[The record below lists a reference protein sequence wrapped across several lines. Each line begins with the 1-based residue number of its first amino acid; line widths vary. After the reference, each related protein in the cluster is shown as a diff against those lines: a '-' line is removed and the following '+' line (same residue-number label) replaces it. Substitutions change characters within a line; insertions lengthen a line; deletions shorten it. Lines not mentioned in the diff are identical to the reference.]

1 MGVRSDDAS
10 KGPIFVEDF
19 VDDVVEARSVRVLR
33 PMTVR
38 KVGLAP
44 CLLAAAL
51 LSFLGLALV
60 PAAALAQDDNNP
72 AIEKVTALNKKAV
85 DAYNDLEFE
94 EARKL
99 LKQALDLCSA
109 SGLDSHP
116 IAART
121 HIHMGVVLIAAKQQ
135 DLGIKQFKRALEIQP
150 DIQVTKQMANP
161 EILEAF
167 KEAGAGLAAGGGGG
181 SEPAGGGGAAPVPGG
196 ASGAGS
202 DVKGIQHRPVARGRR
217 GKAIPIVATIG
228 DDVTGYTKVLLEY
241 KPEGAADFEEIPMRK
256 SGTRYLAE
264 IPASAARGSAIA
276 YYIEADSDDENADSI
291 ATSGSEDHPYNIF
304 LTGGDASGKSPECE
318 GNNCEEEE
326 IGPRF
331 FVSLMG
337 GVGFGFTTGFGE
349 INSSRKVSPG
359 FASASVAQIAPEV
372 GYFVAPG
379 FRLSLQLRYQIIG
392 GTTPLNL
399 NTYLSDQQKMD
410 PAQYG
415 QCGSD
420 HLCSTRT
427 TAAVAVLA
435 RGSWFFGSGPFRP
448 YFSLAAGGGYMR
460 HNVTFSTLMKCGNSG
475 TETCVDTVLAG
486 PVFVGPGAGA
496 LLMLTE
502 NFGVL
507 ADLTTV
513 VGLPNFTYNLDL
525 NIGAA
530 ARF

>member
-1 MGVRSDDAS
+1 MT
-10 KGPIFVEDF
+10 
-19 VDDVVEARSVRVLR
+19 LR
-33 PMTVR
+33 T
-38 KVGLAP
+38 LSIAP
-44 CLLAAAL
+44 CLLATVL
-51 LSFLGLALV
+51 LSSVGGALA
-60 PAAALAQDDNNP
+60 PAVAFAQDDNNP

-99 LKQALDLCSA
+99 LKQALDLCTA

-135 DLGIKQFKRALEIQP
+135 DLGIKQFKRAIEIQP

-167 KEAGAGLAAGGGGG
+167 KEAGAGGGGGG
-181 SEPAGGGGAAPVPGG
+181 GAEPAGAGAAPAPDG
-196 ASGAGS
+196 ASSGVG
-202 DVKGIQHRPVARGRR
+202 DVKGIQHRPVARARR
-217 GKAIPIVATIG
+217 GKAIPVVVTIG
-228 DDVTGYTKVLLEY
+228 EDVTGYTKVLLEY
-241 KPEGAADFEEIPMRK
+241 KPEGATEFEEVPMRK
-256 SGTRYLAE
+256 SGGRYMAE

-276 YYIEADSDDENADSI
+276 YYIEADSDDESADSI

-304 LTGGDASGKSPECE
+304 LTGGADSTGKTPECE
-318 GNNCEEEE
+318 GDNCEEEE

-331 FVSLMG
+331 FVSLTG
-337 GVGFGFTTGFGE
+337 GIGFGVIAGFGE
-349 INSSRKVSPG
+349 INSNKKVSPG
-359 FASASVAQIAPEV
+359 FAPASVAQITPEI

-379 FRLSLQLRYQIIG
+379 FRLSLQLRYQIVG

-399 NTYLSDQQKMD
+399 KTYLSEQQQND
-410 PAQYG
+410 PAQFN
-415 QCGSD
+415 QCGDD

-435 RGSWFFGSGPFRP
+435 RGSWFFGSGMFRP

-460 HNVTFSTLMKCGNSG
+460 HNVTFSELKKCGTSG
-475 TETCVDTVLAG
+475 TATCVDTVLAG

-496 LLMLTE
+496 LLALTE

-507 ADLTTV
+507 AELSTV
-513 VGLPNFTYNLDL
+513 VGLPKFTYNIDL

>member
-1 MGVRSDDAS
+1 M
-10 KGPIFVEDF
+10 EDF
-19 VDDVVEARSVRVLR
+19 GDGRSARVPA

-38 KVGLAP
+38 KLGLAP
-44 CLLAAAL
+44 CLLTAVL
-51 LSFLGLALV
+51 LSGVGLAGAPSV
-60 PAAALAQDDNNP
+60 AFAQDDSNP

-99 LKQALDLCSA
+99 LKQALDLCA
-109 SGLDSHP
+109 TSGLETHP

-167 KEAGAGLAAGGGGG
+167 KEAGSGVAAGGAGGG
-181 SEPAGGGGAAPVPGG
+181 EPAGGGPPPASDR
-196 ASGAGS
+196 ASGGGGE
-202 DVKGIQHRPVARGRR
+202 VKGIQHRPVARGRR
-217 GKAIPIVATIG
+217 GKAIPIVVTIG

-241 KPEGAADFEEIPMRK
+241 KPEGAADFEEVPMRK
-256 SGTRYLAE
+256 SGGRYVAE
-264 IPASAARGSAIA
+264 IPANATQGSAIA

-291 ATSGSEDHPYNIF
+291 ATSGSEDRPYNIF
-304 LTGGDASGKSPECE
+304 LTGGDAQGKAPECE
-318 GNNCEEEE
+318 GESCEEEE
-326 IGPRF
+326 VGPRF
-331 FVSLMG
+331 FVSVMG
-337 GVGFGFTTGFGE
+337 GVGFGLVSGVGE
-349 INSSRKVSPG
+349 INPNQKVSPG
-359 FASASVAQIAPEV
+359 FASASVAQISPEV

-379 FRLSLQLRYQIIG
+379 FRLSLQLRYQILG
-392 GTTPLNL
+392 GTKPLNL
-399 NTYLSDQQKMD
+399 KTFLSEQQQAD
-410 PAQYG
+410 PAQFN
-415 QCGSD
+415 QCGDD
-420 HLCSTRT
+420 HLCSSVSS
-427 TAAVAVLA
+427 AVAVLA
-435 RGSWFFGSGPFRP
+435 RASWFFGSGLFRP

-460 HNVTFSTLMKCGNSG
+460 HNVTFASVKKCGTSG

-496 LLMLTE
+496 LLALTE

-513 VGLPNFTYNLDL
+513 VGLPKFTYNLDF

>member
-1 MGVRSDDAS
+1 
-10 KGPIFVEDF
+10 
-19 VDDVVEARSVRVLR
+19 
-33 PMTVR
+33 MTVR
-38 KVGLAP
+38 KLGLARCLFTAFLLSGVGLAVAP
-44 CLLAAAL
+44 TVA
-51 LSFLGLALV
+51 F
-60 PAAALAQDDNNP
+60 AQDDSNP
-72 AIEKVTALNKKAV
+72 AIEKITALNKKAV

-99 LKQALDLCSA
+99 LKQALDMCTA
-109 SGLDSHP
+109 SGLDTHP

-135 DLGIKQFKRALEIQP
+135 DLGIKQFKRAIEIQP

-167 KEAGAGLAAGGGGG
+167 KEAGAGMAAGGGGG
-181 SEPAGGGGAAPVPGG
+181 GEPAGGGASPAPDG
-196 ASGAGS
+196 ASGGGS
-202 DVKGIQHRPVARGRR
+202 EAKGIQHRPVARGRR

-241 KPEGAADFEEIPMRK
+241 KPEGAADFEEVPMRK
-256 SGTRYLAE
+256 SGNRYVAE
-264 IPASAARGSAIA
+264 IPAGATEGSAIA

-304 LTGGDASGKSPECE
+304 LTGGGEAQGKKPECQ
-318 GNNCEEEE
+318 GDSCEDEE

-337 GVGFGFTTGFGE
+337 GFGFGLVSGVGE
-349 INSSRKVSPG
+349 INPSQKVSPG
-359 FASASVAQIAPEV
+359 FASASVAQISPEV

-379 FRLSLQLRYQIIG
+379 FRLSLQLRYQILG
-392 GTTPLNL
+392 GTKPLNL
-399 NTYLSDQQKMD
+399 DTYLSDQQKMD
-410 PAQYG
+410 PAAIK
-415 QCGSD
+415 QCGDD

-427 TAAVAVLA
+427 GSAVAVLA
-435 RGSWFFGSGPFRP
+435 RAAWFFGSDLFRP

-460 HNVTFSTLMKCGNSG
+460 HNVTFGSVKKCGTSG

-486 PVFVGPGAGA
+486 PVFVGPGAGVLFA
-496 LLMLTE
+496 LTE
-502 NFGVL
+502 NFGLL

-513 VGLPNFTYNLDL
+513 VGLPKFTYNLDF
-525 NIGAA
+525 NFGAA

>member
-1 MGVRSDDAS
+1 
-10 KGPIFVEDF
+10 
-19 VDDVVEARSVRVLR
+19 
-33 PMTVR
+33 MTVR
-38 KVGLAP
+38 RLGLAP
-44 CLLAAAL
+44 CLLTAL
-51 LSFLGLALV
+51 LVSGVGLAV
-60 PAAALAQDDNNP
+60 APAVAFAQDDSNP

-99 LKQALDLCSA
+99 LKQALDMCAA
-109 SGLDSHP
+109 SGLDTHP

-167 KEAGAGLAAGGGGG
+167 REAGAGVGPGPGGGG
-181 SEPAGGGGAAPVPGG
+181 EPAGGGTPPPPAG
-196 ASGAGS
+196 ASGGRSEA
-202 DVKGIQHRPVARGRR
+202 KGIQHRPVARGRR

-241 KPEGAADFEEIPMRK
+241 KPEGAAEFEELPMRK
-256 SGTRYLAE
+256 SGNRYVAE
-264 IPASAARGSAIA
+264 IPAGATEGSAIA
-276 YYIEADSDDENADSI
+276 YYIEADSDDENADAI

-304 LTGGDASGKSPECE
+304 LTGGDAQGKKPDCQ
-318 GNNCEEEE
+318 GDNCEEEE

-331 FVSLMG
+331 FASLMG
-337 GVGFGFTTGFGE
+337 GFGFGLVSGVGE
-349 INSSRKVSPG
+349 INPSQKVSPG
-359 FASASVAQIAPEV
+359 FASASVAQISPEV
-372 GYFVAPG
+372 GYFIAPG
-379 FRLSLQLRYQIIG
+379 FRLSLQLRYQILG
-392 GTTPLNL
+392 GTKPLNL

-410 PAQYG
+410 RAQFE
-415 QCGSD
+415 QCGAD
-420 HLCSTRT
+420 HLCSSVGS
-427 TAAVAVLA
+427 AVAILA
-435 RGSWFFGSGPFRP
+435 RASWFFGADLFRP

-460 HNVTFSTLMKCGNSG
+460 HNVTFASVKKCGTSG

-486 PVFVGPGAGA
+486 PVFVGPGAGVLVA
-496 LLMLTE
+496 LTE
-502 NFGVL
+502 NFGLL

-513 VGLPNFTYNLDL
+513 VGLPKFTYNLDF
-525 NIGAA
+525 NVGAA